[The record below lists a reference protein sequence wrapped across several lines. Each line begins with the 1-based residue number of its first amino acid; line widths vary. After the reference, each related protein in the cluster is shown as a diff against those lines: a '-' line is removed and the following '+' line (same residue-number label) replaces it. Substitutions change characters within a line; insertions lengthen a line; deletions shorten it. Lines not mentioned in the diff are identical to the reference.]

1 MADAEG
7 AVLSEVGGVELQG
20 VGKVYGS
27 GAIAVHALKHV
38 DLVIEPGQFVVMLG
52 PSGSGKTTFLN
63 LVGGIEEPS
72 EGSLRVAGRDLTSL
86 SRAELTRY
94 RREHVGFV
102 FQFFNLVP
110 TLTALENVQL
120 VGELAG
126 EGEHSAAALE
136 AVGLAD
142 RLERFPSELSGGE
155 QQRVAIARA
164 LVKQPRLLLCD
175 EPTGALDLETGRQV
189 LALLHRA
196 SRGDG
201 RTVIVVTHNSAI
213 ARAADRI
220 IRMGSGEIVEDVVQ
234 DAPLS
239 PEEVVW

>member
-38 DLVIEPGQFVVMLG
+38 DLVIEPGQFVVLLG

-126 EGEHSAAALE
+126 EGERSAAALAE
-136 AVGLAD
+136 VGLAD

-164 LVKQPRLLLCD
+164 LANDPAIILAD
-175 EPTGALDLETGRQV
+175 EPTANLDLHTGEEIIH
-189 LALLHRA
+189 LLR
-196 SRGDG
+196 RLCREFGV
-201 RTVIVVTHNSAI
+201 TVITATHDHKMLDVSDRILWIEDGAI
-213 ARAADRI
+213 ARLER
-220 IRMGSGEIVEDVVQ
+220 RENLEISTGTVE
-234 DAPLS
+234 
-239 PEEVVW
+239 

>member
-1 MADAEG
+1 MMRAEG
-7 AVLSEVGGVELQG
+7 APLSEVGGVELQG

-38 DLVIEPGQFVVMLG
+38 DLAIEPGQFVVILG

-126 EGEHSAAALE
+126 EGEGSAAAGAAGGRGGRRARGGRRPPPPPPSRASPRSCPAGSSSAWRSL
-136 AVGLAD
+136 APSSSSRGSCSATSRPGLSTSTRAG
-142 RLERFPSELSGGE
+142 RCSPSCIG
-155 QQRVAIARA
+155 RVAA
-164 LVKQPRLLLCD
+164 
-175 EPTGALDLETGRQV
+175 TGAR
-189 LALLHRA
+189 
-196 SRGDG
+196 
-201 RTVIVVTHNSAI
+201 
-213 ARAADRI
+213 
-220 IRMGSGEIVEDVVQ
+220 
-234 DAPLS
+234 
-239 PEEVVW
+239 